1 MNVAKEMQT
10 KGANVSSR
18 VALGAA
24 LCVAVL
30 GVCGVLCAGEHNK
43 NMSTKNSESV
53 VTTNENGSISRRYT
67 ESVVTTNG
75 NMITEHRRETN
86 TTMDADGN
94 VLVCSTSEYNQSYAT
109 TAAARPGTCPKMSCK
124 GPAPEG
130 AYPPPNCFKKGVFP
144 PPPPPPT
151 GLNAAK
157 DTDSFMGLKFNSEFT
172 ANTNFVVD
180 AAEPALL
187 RTTFTPK
194 KPLADFDDYYVYVTP
209 TTHKVARVVACARAA
224 VDSGIRWKRH
234 YLIEALER
242 RYDTWARLSSF
253 SRPCYDFNIGQG
265 RGVRVCLADATPDYQ
280 TVIEAWDEA
289 ALRTAAEEYEASLQ
303 KSRRAAAEERGR
315 RVNDATEAF

>member
-10 KGANVSSR
+10 KGAKGTSR

-24 LCVAVL
+24 LLVAVL

-53 VTTNENGSISRRYT
+53 VTTNENGSVSRRYT

-94 VLVCSTSEYNQSYAT
+94 VLVSSTSEYSQSYSLCAT
-109 TAAARPGTCPKMSCK
+109 MKGPCPKMSCK

-130 AYPPPNCFKKGVFP
+130 VYPPAGCFKKGAFP

-151 GLNAAK
+151 GFNCAK

-194 KPLADFDDYYVYVTP
+194 KPLADFDEYYVYVTP

-242 RYDTWARLSSF
+242 RYDTWARLCSF
-253 SRPCYDFNIGQG
+253 SRPCYDFIIGQG

-303 KSRRAAAEERGR
+303 KSRHAAAEERGR

>member
-24 LCVAVL
+24 LLVAVL

-53 VTTNENGSISRRYT
+53 VTTNENGSVSRRYT

-94 VLVCSTSEYNQSYAT
+94 VLVSSTSEYSQSYSLCSMAKG
-109 TAAARPGTCPKMSCK
+109 PCPKASCK

-130 AYPPPNCFKKGVFP
+130 TYPPAGCFKKGAFP

-151 GLNAAK
+151 GFNCAK
-157 DTDSFMGLKFNSEFT
+157 NTDSFMGLKFNSEFT

-180 AAEPALL
+180 AAEPTLL
-187 RTTFTPK
+187 RATFTPK
-194 KPLADFDDYYVYVTP
+194 KALAGFDDYYVYVTP
-209 TTHKVARVVACARAA
+209 TTHKVAKIVACARAA

-242 RYDTWARLSSF
+242 RYDTWARPRSF
-253 SRPCYDFNIGQG
+253 SHPCYDFLIGQG
-265 RGVRVCLADATPDYQ
+265 RAVRVCLADATPDYQ
-280 TVIEAWDEA
+280 TVIVAWDEG
-289 ALRTAAEEYEASLQ
+289 ALHTAAEEYEASLQ

-315 RVNDATEAF
+315 RVNEATEAF